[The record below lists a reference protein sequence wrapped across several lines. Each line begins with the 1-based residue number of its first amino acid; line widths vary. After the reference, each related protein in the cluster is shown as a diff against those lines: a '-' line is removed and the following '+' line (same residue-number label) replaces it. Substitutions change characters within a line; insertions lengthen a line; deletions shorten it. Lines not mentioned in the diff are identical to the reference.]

1 MTQGIFDGHH
11 DRTGA
16 VLCITKNGVVRGK
29 NWTRQTQSDAW
40 QSTSWEGLCGNP
52 WQMVAPELN
61 LTKKVTADK
70 EGAGPPLPRIVVER
84 APEVEPRRFYV
95 LFADLKLTDTL
106 EVVPVVQRLHRMEKE
121 PSHPKTNAERESE
134 RSVREH

>member
-1 MTQGIFDGHH
+1 MHNFERKFDFVNLEKTVSVLFSSRVTQGIFVGHH

-29 NWTRQTQSDAW
+29 SWTRQTQSDAW
-40 QSTSWEGLCGNP
+40 QSTNWEGLCGTP

-70 EGAGPPLPRIVVER
+70 EGAGPPLPKGLSLKER
-84 APEVEPRRFYV
+84 
-95 LFADLKLTDTL
+95 
-106 EVVPVVQRLHRMEKE
+106 QRLNPEDSTSCLR
-121 PSHPKTNAERESE
+121 T
-134 RSVREH
+134 